1 MRKLKVIINR
11 MSGNGSKAYL
21 DKVVSKLETKFNEK
35 FEIVQVISLADEND
49 MFELDG
55 CDAVAV
61 CGGDG
66 TLSNA
71 LNKAREFGID
81 VFYFPYGTL
90 NELAKHI
97 AKVGGEAVNET
108 GFIGDRQFVYVAAT
122 GSFTPIGYSTTN
134 KSKRKLKFFAYVL
147 RVLKE
152 YKVYNMKATIDADG
166 VIDSGEYSLIMCLDS
181 RRCFSFNFNRLYKFN
196 DGKFHLLTIK
206 TPKGAFKKFKI
217 FFPLF
222 RAFFIGFNKEYK
234 SKNMIFKAAEKVKIS
249 YDKDYPIC
257 LDGEKYYAGTEYEVK
272 IDRSN
277 SRIFVI
283 I

>member
-1 MRKLKVIINR
+1 MRKLKIIINR
-11 MSGNGSKAYL
+11 MSGNGGKAYF
-21 DKVVSKLETKFNEK
+21 DKILKKLENKLNEK
-35 FEIVQVISLADEND
+35 FEVTETINLAGQDD
-49 MFELDG
+49 TFELDN

-71 LNKAREFGID
+71 LNKAREYKID

-90 NELAKHI
+90 NEVAKHI
-97 AKVGGEAVNET
+97 KKEGTGVVKET
-108 GFIGDRQFVYVAAT
+108 GYIGSRQFVYVAAT

-166 VIDSGEYSLIMCLDS
+166 IVDEGVYSLIMCLDS
-181 RRCFSFNFNRLYKFN
+181 RRCFSFNFNHLYRFN

-206 TPKGAFKKFKI
+206 TPKGHFKKFKI

-222 RAFFIGFNKEYK
+222 RAFFIGFRKEYK
-234 SKNMIFKAAEKVKIS
+234 SKNMIFKAAERVSVKC
-249 YDKDYPIC
+249 DKNYPIC
-257 LDGEKYYAGTEYEVK
+257 LDGEKFYAGEEFVVK
-272 IDRSN
+272 IDESP
-277 SRIFVI
+277 SKIYI
-283 I
+283 IV